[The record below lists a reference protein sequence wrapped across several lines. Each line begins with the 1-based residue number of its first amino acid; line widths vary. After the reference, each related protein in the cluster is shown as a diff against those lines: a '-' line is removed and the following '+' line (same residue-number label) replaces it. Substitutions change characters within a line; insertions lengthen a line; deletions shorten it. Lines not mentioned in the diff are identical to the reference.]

1 MQLPVLFVA
10 LYPPEH
16 DAGMNLVALGG
27 GDDRWQGGRGD
38 PESAGE
44 EPRGGLVVGG
54 DLVRVALGFHE
65 IIVDDGG
72 SFR

>member
-1 MQLPVLFVA
+1 MVIESPNSAARLIRSILAAVTWS
-10 LYPPEH
+10 E
-16 DAGMNLVALGG
+16 NG